1 MNNNEV
7 DINFVDIYSRNDDN
21 DTFDKNL
28 LNGNKNKFNIFSNC
42 CVNICECLLSCCIVL
57 I

>member
-1 MNNNEV
+1 MNKEV
-7 DINFVDIYSRNDDN
+7 DITFVDIYNKSDDN

-42 CVNICECLLSCCIVL
+42 CVNMCDCLFKCCFL
-57 I
+57 IL